1 MLLTLQAAC
10 SRPSGSP
17 AFLSWSF
24 TQAMDG
30 LPKPIEYAIG
40 FVSKAK
46 TALLALRS

>member
-1 MLLTLQAAC
+1 MLLILRAAF
-10 SRPSGSP
+10 SRPNGFP
-17 AFLSWSF
+17 AFLSRPF